1 MSNKKTQSTD
11 YITQNFHGTVHFKNW
26 FAFIDGNSY
35 MGVCGTVSIV
45 RAVDLV
51 GFEPQGTESNWVARV
66 ASDDGETVV
75 TILGCQVRAVTSHSE
90 SMEIR
95 NTDVLKL

>member
-1 MSNKKTQSTD
+1 MNDCTCPNIVVGFKFIES
-11 YITQNFHGTVHFKNW
+11 KNW
-26 FAFIDGNSY
+26 NPHCTEHGYASDWYNSEEEVQKREERSQRTRQLFA
-35 MGVCGTVSIV
+35 
-45 RAVDLV
+45 
-51 GFEPQGTESNWVARV
+51 QV

-75 TILGCQVRAVTSHSE
+75 TILGCQVRAVTSHST